1 MPFGL
6 TCEVC
11 KRSFTFFENLNRTLR
26 TLGRCAECD
35 QRLRAAVENLLAGIE
50 ADFQLSA
57 GITEEIE
64 YLIYEEMERL
74 QLPSDLEEPL
84 TKRLDYLRLLT
95 RVREGDFPHV
105 AYDGHLETDEYAHWY
120 VPATHI
126 NQQRQKTKK
135 VPGKLLLT
143 TRKVYFLPE
152 SGVRGH
158 ELGWNN
164 VKQAVVQTL
173 RLKEEHEY
181 ETIGKH
187 VVILSEDEQNTTYQV
202 LRVRVTAGSGGGD
215 YAVADPLLAK
225 TFIDALGQQWR
236 RQLANK
242 RSTSRY
248 VPDAIK
254 AVVHQRDGG
263 RCVECGYSGPYI
275 EFDHI
280 WPRSKGGLT
289 TVDNLQL
296 LCGQC
301 NRKKGNRV

>member
-11 KRSFTFFENLNRTLR
+11 EQPFTFFENLNFTLR
-26 TLGRCAECD
+26 ALGRCTECD
-35 QRLRAAVENLLAGIE
+35 QRLQAAVANLLAGIE
-50 ADFQLSA
+50 EDFKLPA
-57 GITEEIE
+57 GITGEIE
-64 YLIYEEMERL
+64 YLVVEEIERL

-84 TKRLDYLRLLT
+84 TERLDYLRLLT
-95 RVREGDFPHV
+95 RIREGDFPHI

-120 VPATHI
+120 VPATYI
-126 NQQRQKTKK
+126 NQQSKKTKK

-152 SGVRGH
+152 SGIRGH

-164 VKQAVVQTL
+164 VKQAAVQTL
-173 RLKEEHEY
+173 RIEEEPHE
-181 ETIGKH
+181 TLHHH
-187 VVILSEDEQNTTYQV
+187 VVILSEDEQSTTYQV

-242 RSTSRY
+242 RSASKY

-263 RCVECGYSGPYI
+263 CCVECGYTGPYI

-280 WPRSKGGLT
+280 WPRSKGGFT

-301 NRKKGNRV
+301 NRKKGNRI